1 MKRLLSLFLFMS
13 IILGASAQ
21 NDKRTVVKM
30 ETNMGDITIELYNET
45 PLHSENFKKLV
56 KEGVYDSLLFH
67 RVINDFMIQGG
78 DPDSKNAEKGQMLGE
93 GNMGYLIDAEF
104 RTPEIYHK
112 RGALAMAREGDA
124 TNPERRSSSSQFY
137 IVTGR
142 VFNDA
147 QLDRVQERID
157 KGTVGKLKLTP
168 EMRETYKTIGGT
180 PHLDGQYSIF
190 GEVTEGMDIIDK
202 IQKVATDEFDRP
214 LEDVRIIKAY
224 IVE

>member
-21 NDKRTVVKM
+21 NNKRTVVKM

-157 KGTVGKLKLTP
+157 KGTDGKLKLTP

>member
-157 KGTVGKLKLTP
+157 KGTDGKLKLTP

>member
-1 MKRLLSLFLFMS
+1 MKRILSLFLFMG
-13 IILGASAQ
+13 IILNGFAQ
-21 NDKRTVVKM
+21 DNKRTVVKM
-30 ETNMGDITIELYNET
+30 QTNMGDITIELYNET
-45 PLHSENFKKLV
+45 PRHSENFKKLV
-56 KEGVYDSLLFH
+56 KDGVYDSLLFH

-78 DPDSKNAEKGQMLGE
+78 DPNSKNAGKGEMLGE

-112 RGALAMAREGDA
+112 RGAIAMAREGDA

-157 KGTVGKLKLTP
+157 KGTDGKVKLTP

-180 PHLDGQYSIF
+180 PHLDGQYTIF
-190 GEVTEGMDIIDK
+190 GEVTEGMDVIDK
-202 IQKVATDEFDRP
+202 IQKVDTDKFDRP
-214 LEDVRIIKAY
+214 VEDVRIIKAF